1 MTKKI
6 FISYSWGTK
15 EYQDWVVNLAKRL
28 MNDSVDV
35 VLDKWDLK
43 DGNDV
48 FHFMESMVK
57 STDIYRVLVLCD
69 KNYKTKADNRDGG
82 VGTETQIITPEI
94 YKDQKQE
101 KFIPLVTER
110 DENKNTYLP
119 IFLSAR
125 KYIDFS
131 NEEYFEDSY
140 EELLR
145 NILDAPSIP
154 KPKLGTK
161 PPAYITDSVV
171 NNTATNSIL
180 RTIENQL
187 PKYPEKVNSYS
198 TRFIDAFMESL
209 PDFQFQSSSSQLEI
223 YGKEILDNIFSY
235 KILREDFLD
244 FLLITTKLEY
254 NLDVE
259 ILINFFEKKDN
270 IIDQKDTRG
279 SNYYDLENFSFI
291 FQELFLYTIAICLK
305 NKNYNLVE
313 ELLYSKFYFIDGY
326 SGKTETK
333 SFTEIYRY
341 TENIE
346 RYLQRDFKKIS
357 GFGHLV
363 ITNLSDKLRKEDII
377 FVDSLCYF
385 ISDLYPNN
393 NHGDTWFPRLYI
405 YKDRYSTY
413 DFFDR
418 LSSKRHFEKVKTIF
432 NIDSK
437 EEFQNILTEY
447 KNSKNGKDRIR
458 FGNSFNSIPF
468 LYEMIDIDNIATNR

>member
-35 VLDKWDLK
+35 VLDRWDLK

-57 STDIYRVLVLCD
+57 SDDIYRVLVLCD

-101 KFIPLVTER
+101 KFIPIVTER
-110 DENKNTYLP
+110 DENKSTYLP
-119 IFLSAR
+119 IFLSSR
-125 KYIDFS
+125 KYIDLS
-131 NEEYFEDSY
+131 NEEYFEESY

-161 PPAYITDSVV
+161 VPAYITDSAV

-180 RTIENQL
+180 RTLENQL
-187 PKYPEKVNSYS
+187 QKFPEKVNSYS
-198 TRFIDAFMESL
+198 DSFIETFLESL
-209 PDFQFQSSSSQLEI
+209 LDFQFKSSSSAI
-223 YGKEILDNIFSY
+223 DVYGKEILDNIYSY
-235 KILREDFLD
+235 KVLREDFLD
-244 FLLITTKLEY
+244 FLLITTKPEY

-259 ILINFFEKKDN
+259 ILIGFFEKKN
-270 IIDQKDTRG
+270 QFTNPKDRG
-279 SNYYDLENFSFI
+279 GYNNYDFENFSFI
-291 FQELFLYTIAICLK
+291 FQELFLYTIAICLR
-305 NKNYNLVE
+305 NKNYKLVE
-313 ELLYSKFYFIDGY
+313 ELLYSKFYFIDSY
-326 SGKTETK
+326 SGKTEAK
-333 SFTEIYRY
+333 SFTEIYKY
-341 TENIE
+341 NDIIEN
-346 RYLQRDFKKIS
+346 YLKRSFNKIS
-357 GFGHLV
+357 GFGHLI
-363 ITNLSDKLRKEDII
+363 ITNLSEKIRKEEII
-377 FVDSLCYF
+377 FADVFCHF
-385 ISDLYPNN
+385 IADLYPSNN
-393 NHGDTWFPRLYI
+393 YRDRWFPRTYI
-405 YKDRYSTY
+405 YKEWYNTF

-418 LSSKRHFEKVKTIF
+418 LTSQRYFEKVKGIF
-432 NIDSK
+432 NVESK
-437 EEFQNILTEY
+437 EEFQKILNDY

-458 FGNSFNSIPF
+458 FENSFDSLPY
-468 LYEMIDIDNIATNR
+468 LHEMIDIDNIAANR